1 VEVEMAGAGSA
12 KGALLRG
19 IDLLPWAVGGTLLW
33 LGLPGRPEVTLAG
46 SLILSMAGLL
56 YFASVNGYQLPRP
69 GLVRITSPGC
79 AEPPPAFFVRCRG
92 RGLLFHRAFE
102 PPPGVGPESYG
113 VVAVPDHWDGRTAFY
128 GSFQPPEDS
137 RLLGLVPVADLVF
150 TYRGGAYVDRAS
162 LATALAR
169 LKG

>member
-1 VEVEMAGAGSA
+1 MAGTRSA
-12 KGALLRG
+12 KAALLRG
-19 IDLLPWAVGGTLLW
+19 IDLLPWAAGGMLLW
-33 LGLPGRPEVTLAG
+33 LGLSGRPGLTLAG
-46 SLILSMAGLL
+46 SLIVSVAGLL

-79 AEPPPAFFVRCRG
+79 AEPPLAFFVRYRR

-102 PPPGVGPESYG
+102 PPSGAGPESYG
-113 VVAVPDHWDGRTAFY
+113 VVAVPDHWDGKTAFY

-137 RLLGLVPVADLVF
+137 RLLGLVPVGELAF
-150 TYRGGAYVDRAS
+150 AYRGGAYVDRTS

-169 LKG
+169 LRE